1 MGFVT
6 FYEFLQEFVKIFA
19 KLLVNGLIKVVF
31 KACVDRML
39 WDTKKRQES
48 GEGGTVVIDK
58 CCNVLRLCLENQI
71 YMPQLKDD
79 FEELLKPLYLHM
91 SDPLKISFEDDI
103 ILMLKTQIR
112 KRKEVSPT
120 MWEIFQMLPKV
131 LDKNKHAFGN
141 LFETVN
147 YYMIVGKQQ
156 LAESPESIKVICQMA
171 DTALFTNM
179 PNKTINNT
187 EGTMLLQM
195 LFQVMAGS
203 EALN

>member
-58 CCNVLRLCLENQI
+58 CCNVLRLCLENHI